1 MKMPALQFYVG
12 DWRKDPGVQSLDF
25 FTRGVWF
32 EMLCLMHESTERG
45 VLLLN
50 GMPMPKSALS
60 RLLGIDEN
68 TLDNCLQILESYG
81 IFSKRNKDSAIFS
94 RRMVKDERIISA
106 RRKAGSSGG
115 NPRLLNQNSSKTLA
129 KDEQSS
135 EQITTPSFSSSVLSK
150 DNTSSTSSSPSGA
163 KANPTAW
170 WTSAT
175 KESFSEKVYSEFENL
190 YPKAFL
196 QKFIDYYSQEHVNGG
211 ISINHEMKFSLES
224 KLRDWYNDPKTK
236 ERYPQSTIKRNK
248 PLL

>member
-68 TLDNCLQILESYG
+68 TLDECLHTLESYG
-81 IFSKRNKDSAIFS
+81 IFSKRSKDSAIFS

-129 KDEQSS
+129 KDEQSI
-135 EQITTPSFSSSVLSK
+135 EQIPTPSFSSS
-150 DNTSSTSSSPSGA
+150 TSPSISSINTKGE
-163 KANPTAW
+163 KETFSRSSAW
-170 WTSAT
+170 WVSAT
-175 KESFSEKVYSEFENL
+175 KESFSEKVNSTYSNV
-190 YPKAFL
+190 YPKPFL
-196 QKFIDYYSQEHVNGG
+196 QTFIDYYCQEHINGG
-211 ISINHEMKFSLES
+211 IHLNHEMKFDIES
-224 KLRDWYNDPKTK
+224 KLRKWYSDPKTR
-236 ERYPQSTIKRNK
+236 EQFPQQKQGRK
-248 PLL
+248 VL